1 VNSHQTTA
9 SGRSPD
15 SVKGEV
21 LKDTAYGHRRHST
34 YQHFSGQV
42 ATGIRVTTVDII
54 SLLGFLALV
63 IIGIAIILL
72 TVRLIW
78 MLIPAAIVAAIVF
91 FLTFNLWYTGLPSW

>member
-1 VNSHQTTA
+1 
-9 SGRSPD
+9 
-15 SVKGEV
+15 
-21 LKDTAYGHRRHST
+21 
-34 YQHFSGQV
+34 V

-72 TVRLIW
+72 VVRIIW

-91 FLTFNLWYTGLPSW
+91 FLTFNLWYTGLAFLVMAIITVLFKILR